1 MLCLRMSMNPCRGD
15 KGSDTAAA
23 GCTRQQSLDSCKLRA
38 TPTYTQHGI
47 FSQSRTKHTQHPD
60 AHSSVFHTFQTSRSM
75 PGPVCIPNTL
85 KTTTRRSHAAF
96 SLHSQERK
104 PNNNKQS
111 NHHKPQSAMSF
122 PVAASLYRDMGDALN
137 KLVQRAQGTQLPTLT
152 PARRH
157 KHSAEPPR

>member
-23 GCTRQQSLDSCKLRA
+23 CCTRQQSLDSCKLRA
-38 TPTYTQHGI
+38 TPTYTQHGT

-60 AHSSVFHTFQTSRSM
+60 AHSRVFHTFQTSRSS
-75 PGPVCIPNTL
+75 
-85 KTTTRRSHAAF
+85 RQRHAARMLAF
-96 SLHSQERK
+96 RFHSQELK

-122 PVAASLYRDMGDALN
+122 PVAAALYRDMGDALN